1 MAHDTDGILV
11 NPRPHSLTS
20 RPIRVGLVLGV
31 GKSVVRLL
39 ADVHC
44 IVQYPDAFDHRLTDT
59 AVAGI
64 ENLPAASS
72 DVKNFKY
79 PLNYPLFRLWSLRS
93 AFEDKLG

>member
-1 MAHDTDGILV
+1 M
-11 NPRPHSLTS
+11 
-20 RPIRVGLVLGV
+20 GV
-31 GKSVVRLL
+31 GTSVVRLL

-72 DVKNFKY
+72 DVKNFKD